1 MHKKTTLK
9 DFNVFVLKACLA
21 TLIMSL
27 SFSVSF
33 AQEQKVRSSQEI
45 LAEKQKHANA
55 VSNSNSGASFG
66 EAIKNESA
74 LKANTSSVT
83 VPVATNPS
91 SKAPVANTQNIAQ
104 RKAQAKA
111 AGNTTASDVKTQ
123 TTERTAAEIE
133 RKKAGGNQNNAASA
147 ERFLKAKSN

>member
-9 DFNVFVLKACLA
+9 DINVFVLKACLA

-55 VSNSNSGASFG
+55 VSNSNAGASFG

-74 LKANTSSVT
+74 LKANTSSVNA
-83 VPVATNPS
+83 PAATS
-91 SKAPVANTQNIAQ
+91 ASTKAPASTTQSVEQ

-111 AGNTTASDVKTQ
+111 AGKNTAADVKPQ

>member
-9 DFNVFVLKACLA
+9 DFNVFLLKACLA
-21 TLIMSL
+21 TLILSL

-33 AQEQKVRSSQEI
+33 AQEQKVKSSKEI
-45 LAEKQKHANA
+45 LAEKQKHTNA
-55 VSNSNSGASFG
+55 VSNSSTGASFG

-74 LKANTSSVT
+74 LKTNTSSVAVT
-83 VPVATNPS
+83 GTTAAST
-91 SKAPVANTQNIAQ
+91 KAPVANTESIAQ

-111 AGNTTASDVKTQ
+111 AGKTTAADVKPQ